1 MKINNK
7 FVYVKN
13 RTVFEELINTI
24 PDGLDPIVFI
34 EDTREIWTCGTYF
47 SMNDPDVF
55 ITETS
60 GSVNLNIGKKEINIS
75 TSGDSLS
82 IRKGLGDKIIINST
96 ALTQVDAD
104 YPLNWDKITKKLTH
118 SDSGASEGV
127 YGPTTNVSNASIFS
141 VPYYVVNST
150 GHIVETGNKNVEI
163 RDYVEQVR
171 PSDQAVERDVLL
183 SYNESNDQSDTA
195 QVRKANGL
203 KYNDS
208 TKVLNVSGGIR
219 AGGTV
224 EVTDGDLKVVGGKI
238 IGNLEGDIT
247 GSAIPKIHLSDKPEY
262 GGASKELYGHVIL
275 QDEIV
280 GIPAPSSNNINNAN
294 PDVVAIAASPYLV
307 YNEIEKA
314 KEYADSLPSI
324 GVIATSTGTIA
335 VTEKQQTI
343 QIVGTNGISVSASD
357 NVVVIKGIKITGY
370 HENETQ
376 IGIINNLNFT
386 KDFQIDDNNNVGLR
400 WEEF

>member
-34 EDTREIWTCGTYF
+34 EDTREVWTCGTYF

-104 YPLNWDKITKKLTH
+104 YPLNWNKITKKLTH

-335 VTEKQQTI
+335 VTEKQQTV

-386 KDFQIDDNNNVGLR
+386 KDFQIDDDNNVGLR

>member
-34 EDTREIWTCGTYF
+34 EDTREVWTCGTYF

-118 SDSGASEGV
+118 SDSGVSEGV

-247 GSAIPKIHLSDKPEY
+247 GSAIPKIHLSNKPEY

-314 KEYADSLPSI
+314 KEYADSLPGI

>member
-34 EDTREIWTCGTYF
+34 EDTREVWTCGTYF

-96 ALTQVDAD
+96 ALTQVDTD

-118 SDSGASEGV
+118 SDSGVIEGV

-280 GIPAPSSNNINNAN
+280 GIPAPSSSNVNNAN

-314 KEYADSLPSI
+314 KEYADSLPGI

-335 VTEKQQTI
+335 VTEKQQTV

-357 NVVVIKGIKITGY
+357 NVVVIKGVKITGY

-376 IGIINNLNFT
+376 IGIVNNLNFT